1 MNYITAFDIRLS
13 KDIYYSGE
21 ILLGTVILANSQN
34 IPIKDIYVI
43 LRGKAHTHI
52 KLNRTGES
60 HTLHDKQY
68 ILNEKLVIWDKKNC
82 DENEDEP
89 ILFSGLHNFPFQ
101 FQLPQSSM
109 PCSLETKLGTIRYY
123 VKVIINIP
131 HGTIPQGIK
140 YFTIIGPSINCMDE
154 KYCCALLGQNKK
166 ITWHGCCRRGALALR
181 VIMDRTAYLCG
192 ENVRILAHVE
202 NRQNGIVWIAMR
214 LIQHVEYFV
223 EKNAEEN
230 KQIDC
235 IVLESKTLPVQPY
248 TQGKFDT
255 AQLQSFIIPVV
266 PPTLIGVCRLLQIFY
281 VFQACIEDEK
291 GNQMLPMEFPLTIA
305 TLPFLKATMP
315 TPMLDYDICCAHVEG
330 GRYISPEFRIDH
342 TDHVDDDKDDLEQS
356 VDNHIVLYR
365 PLYVCI
371 AQQQSDP
378 NCYDTN
384 IQHHSHQMKK
394 SISMASGD
402 ISQLTIPETEPHLE
416 KEENSDDNKN
426 SF

>member
-214 LIQHVEYFV
+214 LIQVYF
-223 EKNAEEN
+223 
-230 KQIDC
+230 I
-235 IVLESKTLPVQPY
+235 IHMTLPVQPY

-266 PPTLIGVCRLLQIFY
+266 PPTLIG
-281 VFQACIEDEK
+281 ACIEDEK

-342 TDHVDDDKDDLEQS
+342 TDHVDDDKDDLDE
-356 VDNHIVLYR
+356 
-365 PLYVCI
+365 
-371 AQQQSDP
+371 
-378 NCYDTN
+378 
-384 IQHHSHQMKK
+384 K